1 VQYRGLRKTVRPEN
15 DTGLNPCSKATLG
28 KDLAGLEITIK
39 IQVAFIETCQ
49 VLKPKMF

>member
-1 VQYRGLRKTVRPEN
+1 MLEGNPREN
-15 DTGLNPCSKATLG
+15 
-28 KDLAGLEITIK
+28 LAGLEITIK